1 MNFKQTCRYVALALM
16 LGGSAGCSKW
26 LDVKPK
32 TQVGGDDLLTDE
44 QGFKDALIGVYTGIS
59 GEALYGREFTMA
71 MMDVLAANYDVAI
84 STNNYNPA
92 GRYDYTSAIAKDAFQ
107 GFWSVAY
114 KNVANINNLLAKIDA
129 RKAAF
134 APAMYELVKGEALGL
149 RAMLHFDMLRA
160 FGPLPAN
167 GLDAK
172 AIPYVTNFDMN
183 VQPRLTAREVIA
195 RCMEDLAAARALLK
209 VRLDVYYNHADIW
222 LAHTRNHFNYWAAT
236 GLMARISL
244 WAGDAPNAY
253 AYAREVIDSKKWNL
267 IPASAVN
274 TLFPDRTFTQEH
286 LFAVYLAN
294 MQALN
299 AKHFNSLAAS
309 STVLTNKN
317 AFINARFESG
327 SGGSTDYRYLYL
339 WKTSGSSTT
348 KYPAKYW
355 IEDILG
361 NGSWLMRRLP
371 LIRYSEM
378 FYIAAETAPDP
389 GEAVAM
395 LNEVRSH
402 RGLQLLPASISAEQ
416 LKTEIAKEYRK
427 EFYQE
432 GQLFFFYKRT
442 NAAVLEG
449 TSRPGNEAM
458 YVLPM
463 PDDEIEFN
471 QN

>member
-1 MNFKQTCRYVALALM
+1 MSIRKTLRCVLLVLI

-32 TQVGGDDLLTDE
+32 TQVGEDDLLTDE

-71 MMDVLAANYDVAI
+71 MMDVLAANYDVALT
-84 STNNYNPA
+84 SHSYNQAGQYNYTNA
-92 GRYDYTSAIAKDAFQ
+92 TAKSALF
-107 GFWSVAY
+107 GFWSTAY
-114 KNVANINNLLAKIDA
+114 KNVAGINNLLSKIDD
-129 RKAAF
+129 RKETF
-134 APAMYELVKGEALGL
+134 APMMFELVKGEALGL

-160 FGPLPAN
+160 FGPLPGK
-167 GLDAK
+167 GLDQT
-172 AIPYVTNFDMN
+172 AIPYVTRFDMK
-183 VQPRLTAREVIA
+183 VQPRLTVQEVIS
-195 RCMEDLAAARALLK
+195 RCMEDLTAARALLK
-209 VRLDVYYNHADIW
+209 VRLDVTYNHADLW

-244 WAGDAPNAY
+244 WAGDKENAY
-253 AYAREVIDSKKWNL
+253 KYAKEVIDSKKWNL
-267 IPASAVN
+267 IAATAVN
-274 TLFPDRTFTQEH
+274 TLFPDRTFTAEH

-294 MQALN
+294 MQTLN
-299 AKHFNSLAAS
+299 AKHFNAQAP
-309 STVLTNKN
+309 STAVLTNRT
-317 AFINARFESG
+317 AFINTRFEVN

-355 IEDILG
+355 IDDILD

-378 FYIAAETAPDP
+378 YYIAAEATANKEE
-389 GEAVAM
+389 GIGL

-402 RGLQLLPASISAEQ
+402 RGLQLLSTSLTEDQ
-416 LKTEIAKEYRK
+416 LKLEIAKEYRK

-449 TSRPGNEAM
+449 TARPGSEAM
-458 YVLPM
+458 YVPPM